1 MEKIEPKTGFIVEVS
16 KPWLV
21 SLLCLLVIFGTVA
34 VTGIMDLPAGPGGDT
49 AKKADQNQLLIQPR
63 AVFSFSPAEIILE
76 KAGSAS
82 FDLNLSFEKE
92 VFLDGVDIVLIFD
105 SQMVEIIEVVPSEIF
120 SFSVFRKDDLQKGRI
135 SVTFLEER
143 GGGIGLSG
151 NNELMT
157 VKLKAKKAGES
168 VIEILE
174 AEKGVTTVITE
185 NGTSR
190 KIDFKGESLKVK

>member
-1 MEKIEPKTGFIVEVS
+1 M
-16 KPWLV
+16 
-21 SLLCLLVIFGTVA
+21 
-34 VTGIMDLPAGPGGDT
+34 
-49 AKKADQNQLLIQPR
+49 
-63 AVFSFSPAEIILE
+63 E